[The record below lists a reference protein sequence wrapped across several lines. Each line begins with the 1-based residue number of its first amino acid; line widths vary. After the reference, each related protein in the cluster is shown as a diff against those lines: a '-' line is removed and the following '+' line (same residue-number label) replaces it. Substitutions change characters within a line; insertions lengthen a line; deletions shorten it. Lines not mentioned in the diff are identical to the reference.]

1 MGVFSPNQ
9 AESLCLINGDVT
21 ARKVELTRLCQ
32 DSYVIEAA
40 AALFILWCPTSKLFQ
55 GLYFLSKLKPPE
67 RQETAEL
74 ALCLQPPVEDGASL
88 WDEPRVWTE
97 GGANNVLGVWP
108 LTAKGGP

>member
-9 AESLCLINGDVT
+9 AESSCLINGDVT

-32 DSYVIEAA
+32 DSYVYPLVSNIKTVSRS
-40 AALFILWCPTSKLFQ
+40 LFSVQTPK
-55 GLYFLSKLKPPE
+55 KPPE

-88 WDEPRVWTE
+88 WDELSCVDGRRS
-97 GGANNVLGVWP
+97 
-108 LTAKGGP
+108 